1 MRYEKFEDKK
11 EDALIFSKWRKLTS
25 DSREASDDNMG

>member
-1 MRYEKFEDKK
+1 MRYKKFEDKK

-25 DSREASDDNMG
+25 DNREAIDDRMG